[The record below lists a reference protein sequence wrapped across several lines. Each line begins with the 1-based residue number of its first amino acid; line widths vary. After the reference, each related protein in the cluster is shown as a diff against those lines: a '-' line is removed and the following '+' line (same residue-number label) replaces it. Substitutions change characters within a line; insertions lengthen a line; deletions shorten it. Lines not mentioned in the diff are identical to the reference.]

1 MRAATALLV
10 LLVSG
15 HLATLLLRPPSP
27 GSALEAAWFAGAKIS
42 PLIWGGQWW
51 RVVIAPLHHL
61 TPAHLAV
68 NAVMIA
74 LMGGLCAR
82 MLGAAASVGVFLGTA
97 WLSTLTSAWL
107 NPEAWSLGASGGG
120 YGLTGALIGALA
132 AGPHLKNGRSPA
144 VLMAAAG
151 LIGLHI
157 AQGGPEADR
166 TAHGAGLLFGF
177 LMGGCP
183 VGAHRARAGHRRE
196 PASRGLRRV
205 GRRGA
210 DRLRRGAAVDA
221 GGVRRV
227 GASGRRTPGRRR
239 APAVSVAA
247 APGWVARA
255 PAADAPDARCITN
268 GFADACLLPSA
279 PSDALETS
287 WFGTPDCPPEDR
299 RPDDP
304 AGEIGWHLRRRSL
317 AGADASHTRT
327 LWTHVRLPVA
337 FAVAHLPEFEIHPG
351 ALPALVALRESV
363 DCPGFP

>member
-1 MRAATALLV
+1 
-10 LLVSG
+10 
-15 HLATLLLRPPSP
+15 
-27 GSALEAAWFAGAKIS
+27 
-42 PLIWGGQWW
+42 
-51 RVVIAPLHHL
+51 VVIAPLHHL

-132 AGPHLKNGRSPA
+132 AGPHLKNGRSQA

-177 LMGGCP
+177 LMGAALSGRTGP
-183 VGAHRARAGHRRE
+183 VPATG
-196 PASRGLRRV
+196 ASRRLAVSGALAAVALIVSAEARQWMLVESVESARPGA
-205 GRRGA
+205 GRR
-210 DRLRRGAAVDA
+210 VDA
-221 GGVRRV
+221 GLLQCRWLR
-227 GASGRRTPGRRR
+227 P
-239 APAVSVAA
+239 
-247 APGWVARA
+247 PGWVARA

-337 FAVAHLPEFEIHPG
+337 FAAAHLPEFEIHPG